1 MRRDLIIGLALSIC
15 IHGGLGYGEKIYA
28 WVFKS
33 GQKIVTQQTQATEVE
48 IWTAPEEIP
57 EVPPDPTDPS
67 DEEPAVDVAT
77 IAPPSLMD
85 VPGTVQVDSFTQTMA
100 PPPPPSLGRPDGGTM
115 TIPKGPPGG
124 GRVNSNMGQI
134 FDLKDLDQ
142 QPSPRGMRA
151 EPQYPFEMKRQGIN
165 GEVVLQFL
173 VDSQGDVRDVVVIK
187 SSHREFESPAIQAV
201 QKWKFRAGRKGGKAV
216 TTRMQIP
223 IAFNLNED
231 E

>member
-15 IHGGLGYGEKIYA
+15 IHGGLGYGETIYG
-28 WVFKS
+28 WVFGPAKAP
-33 GQKIVTQQTQATEVE
+33 KVQQTEKVDVE
-48 IWTAPEEIP
+48 IWQAPEMP
-57 EVPPDPTDPS
+57 EVPPDPTEAND
-67 DEEPAVDVAT
+67 EPAVDVAA

-85 VPGTVQVDSFTQTMA
+85 IPGNVQVDSFTTQMA

-124 GRVNSNMGQI
+124 TGVKNVLGTI

-142 QPSPRGMRA
+142 QPAPRGIRA
-151 EPQYPFEMKRQGIN
+151 EPVYPFEMKRQGIH
-165 GEVVLQFL
+165 GDVVLQFL
-173 VDSQGDVRDVVVIK
+173 VDPNGDVRDVIVIR
-187 SSHREFESPAIQAV
+187 STHREFESPAIQAV
-201 QKWKFRAGRKGGKAV
+201 QKWKFRPGKKGGKNV

-223 IAFNLNED
+223 IAFNLNDD